1 MALRTLLKHPAVLTA
16 SSVHY
21 EMPRSTHTH
30 KSMLLRGV
38 RLAAPTLDKA
48 DVEATKSRA
57 GRSGR
62 SHGGMSSKANFGSY
76 QSQSGISFASD
87 TRPNPFATHIPP
99 GYSLPYPLGGYH
111 SGRHGSYVPGSRSN
125 QLFPPAYHQGISE
138 QNGSGSRD
146 YNSQVQFNQGKR
158 THSSLYEY
166 APDLISPPGTGRNI
180 YR

>member
-1 MALRTLLKHPAVLTA
+1 MN
-16 SSVHY
+16 SVHY

-38 RLAAPTLDKA
+38 KLAPPTLDQA
-48 DVEATKSRA
+48 DVEATKGRA

-62 SHGGMSSKANFGSY
+62 PHGGISSKANFGPY
-76 QSQSGISFASD
+76 KSQSGISHASD

-111 SGRHGSYVPGSRSN
+111 SNHRGSYVPGSRSG
-125 QLFPPAYHQGISE
+125 QPFPPAYHQGILQ
-138 QNGSGSRD
+138 QNVFGLHNRNPQVQSDQNRRT
-146 YNSQVQFNQGKR
+146 YNSP
-158 THSSLYEY
+158 YEY
-166 APDLISPPGTGRNI
+166 TPDAISPPRTGRNV